1 MKGQDKLQ
9 RGYEVFRGGVL
20 GQGRPGV
27 GVQGKVGGGGGGFGR
42 YIIQHNIFT
51 DQN

>member
-20 GQGRPGV
+20 GKGRPGV
-27 GVQGKVGGGGGGFGR
+27 GVQGKVGGGGAVSAGILFN
-42 YIIQHNIFT
+42 IIY
-51 DQN
+51 